1 VTRTARA
8 HHGPT
13 TRPVVVDLPTVI
25 TVLYVGPF
33 TPADWQRLGPAAV
46 AAFVVRAAADP
57 AARVPE
63 LTVLLA
69 AARLHGLTGIA
80 ADHLAAAEKFAP
92 AVLAAATAGR

>member
-1 VTRTARA
+1 MTRTARA

-13 TRPVVVDLPTVI
+13 SPAVVVDLPTVI

-33 TPADWQRLGPAAV
+33 TPADWHRLGPAAL
-46 AAFVVRAAADP
+46 ATFVTRCAADP

-69 AARLHGLTGIA
+69 AAKLHGLTGVA
-80 ADHLAAAEKFAP
+80 AEHLAAAEKYAP
-92 AVLAAATAGR
+92 AVLAATTR